1 MNELTILLIGCGKM
15 GSSLLKGIIKSDN
28 FDGTVDVIEPA
39 LQDSLKEEFKKSK
52 VNFYS
57 DIKENKDTIS
67 YDLIIVA
74 TKPNICEEIFNGLK
88 NNLIINDK
96 TLIVSILAGIRI
108 NKIEEIVG
116 SVPIIRA
123 MPNIAAS
130 VSEGMTALIG
140 NKKITSKDILN
151 INLIF
156 ELIGERIWLENEIQ
170 MDSFTAISG
179 SGPAYFF
186 FFTECLKNI
195 AIEEGFTEDVA
206 NKISKQIIIGSGK
219 LVKDSG
225 IDPKEL
231 KENVTSPNG
240 TTEAG
245 LKILIGN
252 KTGLL
257 DKLRQAIL
265 GAKKRSKEI
274 SDLN

>member
-1 MNELTILLIGCGKM
+1 MNELKILLIGCGKM
-15 GSSLLKGIIKSDN
+15 GSSLLEGIVKSDN
-28 FDGTVDVIEPA
+28 FDGMVDVIEPVI
-39 LQDSLKEEFKKSK
+39 QDSFKEDFKESK

-57 DIKENKDTIS
+57 DIRENKDAIN
-67 YDLIIVA
+67 YDLIIIA
-74 TKPNICEEIFNGLK
+74 TKPNIYEEIFNGLK
-88 NNLIINDK
+88 NNLIINDE

-108 NKIEEIVG
+108 SKIEEIVG
-116 SVPIIRA
+116 SIPIIRA

-130 VSEGMTALIG
+130 VLEGMTALIG
-140 NKKITSKDILN
+140 NKKITDKDISN
-151 INLIF
+151 VDLIF
-156 ELIGERIWLENEIQ
+156 ELIGEKIWLKNEEQ

-195 AIEEGFTEDVA
+195 AIEEGFTEDEA
-206 NKISKQIIIGSGK
+206 NKISQQIIIGSGK

-231 KENVTSPNG
+231 RENVTSPNG

-245 LKILIGN
+245 LKVLADN

-257 DKLRQAIL
+257 DKLKQAIME
-265 GAKKRSKEI
+265 AKNRSIEI
-274 SDLN
+274 SDN

>member
-1 MNELTILLIGCGKM
+1 MNELKILLIGCGKM
-15 GSSLLKGIIKSDN
+15 GSSLLEGIVKSDN
-28 FDGTVDVIEPA
+28 FDGLVDVIEPA
-39 LQDSLKEEFKKSK
+39 IQDSSKQDFKKSK

-57 DIKENKDTIS
+57 DIRENKDTIN

-74 TKPNICEEIFNGLK
+74 TKPNIYEEIFNGLK

-108 NKIEEIVG
+108 SKIEEIVG
-116 SVPIIRA
+116 SIPIIRA

-130 VSEGMTALIG
+130 VLEGMTALIG
-140 NKKITSKDILN
+140 NKKITNKDILN
-151 INLIF
+151 VDLIF
-156 ELIGERIWLENEIQ
+156 ELIGEKIWLKNEAQ

-195 AIEEGFTEDVA
+195 AIEEGFTEDVS
-206 NKISKQIIIGSGK
+206 NKISQQIIIGSGK
-219 LVKDSG
+219 LLKDSG

-231 KENVTSPNG
+231 RENVTSPNG

-245 LKILIGN
+245 LRVLADN

-257 DKLRQAIL
+257 DKLRQAIIE
-265 GAKKRSKEI
+265 AKNRSIEI
-274 SDLN
+274 SDN

>member
-1 MNELTILLIGCGKM
+1 MNELKILLIGCGKM
-15 GSSLLKGIIKSDN
+15 GSSLLEGIVKSDN
-28 FDGTVDVIEPA
+28 FDGMVDVIEPVI
-39 LQDSLKEEFKKSK
+39 QDSFKEGFKESK

-57 DIKENKDTIS
+57 DIRENKDAIN
-67 YDLIIVA
+67 YDLIIIA
-74 TKPNICEEIFNGLK
+74 TKPNIYEEIFNGLK
-88 NNLIINDK
+88 NNLTNNDK

-108 NKIEEIVG
+108 SKIEEIVG
-116 SVPIIRA
+116 SIPIIRA

-130 VSEGMTALIG
+130 VLEGMTALIG
-140 NKKITSKDILN
+140 NKKITHEDILN
-151 INLIF
+151 ADLIF
-156 ELIGERIWLENEIQ
+156 ELIGEKMWLKNEAQ

-195 AIEEGFTEDVA
+195 AIEEGFTEDEA
-206 NKISKQIIIGSGK
+206 NKISQQIIIGSGK

-231 KENVTSPNG
+231 RENVTSPNG

-245 LKILIGN
+245 LKVLADN

-257 DKLRQAIL
+257 DKLKQAIME
-265 GAKKRSKEI
+265 AKNRSIEI
-274 SDLN
+274 SDN

>member
-1 MNELTILLIGCGKM
+1 MNELKILLIGCGKM
-15 GSSLLKGIIKSDN
+15 GSSLLEGIVKSDN
-28 FDGTVDVIEPA
+28 FDGMVDVIEPVI
-39 LQDSLKEEFKKSK
+39 QDSFKEDFKESK

-57 DIKENKDTIS
+57 DIRENKDAIN
-67 YDLIIVA
+67 YDLIIIA
-74 TKPNICEEIFNGLK
+74 TKPNIYEEIFNGLK
-88 NNLIINDK
+88 NNLIINDE

-108 NKIEEIVG
+108 SKIEEIVG
-116 SVPIIRA
+116 SIPIIRA

-130 VSEGMTALIG
+130 VLEGMTALIG
-140 NKKITSKDILN
+140 NKKITHEDILN
-151 INLIF
+151 ADLIF
-156 ELIGERIWLENEIQ
+156 ELIGEKMWLKNEAQ

-195 AIEEGFTEDVA
+195 AIEEGFTEDEA
-206 NKISKQIIIGSGK
+206 NKISQQIIIGSGK

-231 KENVTSPNG
+231 RENVTSPNG

-245 LKILIGN
+245 LKVLANN

-257 DKLRQAIL
+257 DKLKQAIME
-265 GAKKRSKEI
+265 AKNRSIEI
-274 SDLN
+274 SDN

>member
-1 MNELTILLIGCGKM
+1 MNELKILLIGCGKM
-15 GSSLLKGIIKSDN
+15 GSSLLEGIVKSDN
-28 FDGTVDVIEPA
+28 FDGMVDVIEPVI
-39 LQDSLKEEFKKSK
+39 QDSFKEDFKESK

-57 DIKENKDTIS
+57 DIRENKDDIN
-67 YDLIIVA
+67 YDLIIIA
-74 TKPNICEEIFNGLK
+74 TKPNIYEEIFNGLK
-88 NNLIINDK
+88 NNLIINDE

-108 NKIEEIVG
+108 SKIEEIVG
-116 SVPIIRA
+116 SIPIIRA

-130 VSEGMTALIG
+130 VLEGMTALIG
-140 NKKITSKDILN
+140 NKKITHEDILN
-151 INLIF
+151 ADLIF
-156 ELIGERIWLENEIQ
+156 ELIGEKMWLKNEAQ

-195 AIEEGFTEDVA
+195 AIEEGFTEDEA
-206 NKISKQIIIGSGK
+206 NKISQQIIIGSGK

-231 KENVTSPNG
+231 RENVTSPNG

-245 LKILIGN
+245 LKVLADN

-257 DKLRQAIL
+257 DKLKQAIME
-265 GAKKRSKEI
+265 AKNRSIEI
-274 SDLN
+274 SDN

>member
-1 MNELTILLIGCGKM
+1 MNELKILLIGCGKM
-15 GSSLLKGIIKSDN
+15 GSSLLEGIVKSDN
-28 FDGTVDVIEPA
+28 FDGMVDVIEPVI
-39 LQDSLKEEFKKSK
+39 QDSFKEDFKESK

-57 DIKENKDTIS
+57 NITENKDAIN
-67 YDLIIVA
+67 YDLIIIA
-74 TKPNICEEIFNGLK
+74 TKPNIYEEIFNGLK
-88 NNLIINDK
+88 NNLIINDE

-108 NKIEEIVG
+108 SKIEEIVG
-116 SVPIIRA
+116 SIPIIRA

-130 VSEGMTALIG
+130 VLEGMTALIG
-140 NKKITSKDILN
+140 NKKITHEDILN
-151 INLIF
+151 ADLIF
-156 ELIGERIWLENEIQ
+156 ELIGEKMWLKNEAQ

-195 AIEEGFTEDVA
+195 AIEEGFTEDEA
-206 NKISKQIIIGSGK
+206 NKISQQIIIGSGK

-231 KENVTSPNG
+231 RENVTSPNG

-245 LKILIGN
+245 LKVLADN

-257 DKLRQAIL
+257 DKLKQAIME
-265 GAKKRSKEI
+265 AKNRSIEI
-274 SDLN
+274 SDN

>member
-1 MNELTILLIGCGKM
+1 MNELKILLIGCGKM
-15 GSSLLKGIIKSDN
+15 GSSLLEGIVKSDN
-28 FDGTVDVIEPA
+28 FDGMVDVIEPVI
-39 LQDSLKEEFKKSK
+39 QDSFKEDLKESK

-57 DIKENKDTIS
+57 DIKENKDAIN
-67 YDLIIVA
+67 YDLIIIA
-74 TKPNICEEIFNGLK
+74 TKPNIYEEIFNGLK
-88 NNLIINDK
+88 NNLIINDE

-108 NKIEEIVG
+108 SKIEEIVG
-116 SVPIIRA
+116 SIPIIRA

-130 VSEGMTALIG
+130 VLEGMTALIG
-140 NKKITSKDILN
+140 NKKITHEDILN
-151 INLIF
+151 ADLIF
-156 ELIGERIWLENEIQ
+156 ELIGEKMWLKNEAQ

-195 AIEEGFTEDVA
+195 AIEEGFTEDEA
-206 NKISKQIIIGSGK
+206 NKISQQIIIGSGK

-231 KENVTSPNG
+231 RENVTSPNG

-245 LKILIGN
+245 LKVLADN

-257 DKLRQAIL
+257 DKLKQAIME
-265 GAKKRSKEI
+265 AKNRSIEI
-274 SDLN
+274 SDN

>member
-1 MNELTILLIGCGKM
+1 MNELKILLIGCGKM
-15 GSSLLKGIIKSDN
+15 GSSLLEGIVKSDN
-28 FDGTVDVIEPA
+28 FDGMVDVIEPVI
-39 LQDSLKEEFKKSK
+39 QDSFKEDFKESK

-57 DIKENKDTIS
+57 DIRENKYAIN
-67 YDLIIVA
+67 YDLIIIA
-74 TKPNICEEIFNGLK
+74 TKPNIYEEIFNGLK
-88 NNLIINDK
+88 NNLIINDE

-108 NKIEEIVG
+108 SKIEEIVG
-116 SVPIIRA
+116 SIPIIRA

-130 VSEGMTALIG
+130 VLEGMTALIG
-140 NKKITSKDILN
+140 NKKITHEDILN
-151 INLIF
+151 ADLIF
-156 ELIGERIWLENEIQ
+156 ELIGEKMWLKNEAQ

-195 AIEEGFTEDVA
+195 AIEEGFTEDEA
-206 NKISKQIIIGSGK
+206 NKISQQIIIGSGK

-231 KENVTSPNG
+231 RENVTSPNG

-245 LKILIGN
+245 LKVLADN

-257 DKLRQAIL
+257 DKLKQAIME
-265 GAKKRSKEI
+265 AKNRSIEI
-274 SDLN
+274 SDN

>member
-1 MNELTILLIGCGKM
+1 MNELKILLIGCGKM
-15 GSSLLKGIIKSDN
+15 GSSLLEGIVKSDN
-28 FDGTVDVIEPA
+28 FDGMVDVIEPVI
-39 LQDSLKEEFKKSK
+39 QDSFKEDFKESK

-57 DIKENKDTIS
+57 DIRENNDAIN
-67 YDLIIVA
+67 YDLIIIA
-74 TKPNICEEIFNGLK
+74 TKPNIYEEIFNGLK
-88 NNLIINDK
+88 NNLIINDE

-108 NKIEEIVG
+108 SKIEEIVG
-116 SVPIIRA
+116 SIPIIRA

-130 VSEGMTALIG
+130 VLEGMTALIG
-140 NKKITSKDILN
+140 NKKITHEDILN
-151 INLIF
+151 ADLIF
-156 ELIGERIWLENEIQ
+156 ELIGEKMWLKNEAQ

-195 AIEEGFTEDVA
+195 AIEEGFTEDVS
-206 NKISKQIIIGSGK
+206 NKISQQIIIGSGK

-231 KENVTSPNG
+231 RENVTSPNG

-245 LKILIGN
+245 LKVLADN

-257 DKLRQAIL
+257 DKLKQAIME
-265 GAKKRSKEI
+265 AKNRSIEI
-274 SDLN
+274 SDN

>member
-1 MNELTILLIGCGKM
+1 MNELKILLIGCGKM
-15 GSSLLKGIIKSDN
+15 GSSLLKGIVKSDN
-28 FDGTVDVIEPA
+28 FDGTLDVIEPA
-39 LQDSLKEEFKKSK
+39 VQDSLKEEFKKSK

-57 DIKENKDTIS
+57 DIKENEDTIN

-74 TKPNICEEIFNGLK
+74 TKPNIYEEIFNGLK

-130 VSEGMTALIG
+130 VLEGMTALIG

-231 KENVTSPNG
+231 RENVTSPNG

-245 LKILIGN
+245 LKTLLGN

-257 DKLRQAIL
+257 DKLRRAIL
-265 GAKKRSKEI
+265 EAKKRSKEI
-274 SDLN
+274 SDY

>member
-1 MNELTILLIGCGKM
+1 MNELKILLIGCGKM
-15 GSSLLKGIIKSDN
+15 GSSLLEGIVKSDN
-28 FDGTVDVIEPA
+28 FDGMVDVIEPVI
-39 LQDSLKEEFKKSK
+39 QDSFKEDFKESK

-57 DIKENKDTIS
+57 DIRENKDAIN
-67 YDLIIVA
+67 YDLIIIA
-74 TKPNICEEIFNGLK
+74 TKPNIYEEIFNGLK
-88 NNLIINDK
+88 NNLIINDE

-108 NKIEEIVG
+108 SKIEEIVG
-116 SVPIIRA
+116 SIPIIRA

-130 VSEGMTALIG
+130 VLEGMTALIG
-140 NKKITSKDILN
+140 NKKITHENILN
-151 INLIF
+151 ADLIF
-156 ELIGERIWLENEIQ
+156 ELIGEKMWLKNEAQ

-195 AIEEGFTEDVA
+195 AIEEGFTEDEA
-206 NKISKQIIIGSGK
+206 NKISQQIIIGSGK

-231 KENVTSPNG
+231 RENVTSPNG

-245 LKILIGN
+245 LKVLADN

-257 DKLRQAIL
+257 DKLKQAIME
-265 GAKKRSKEI
+265 AKNRSIEI
-274 SDLN
+274 SDN

>member
-1 MNELTILLIGCGKM
+1 MNELKILLIGCGKM
-15 GSSLLKGIIKSDN
+15 GSSLLEGIVKSDN
-28 FDGTVDVIEPA
+28 FDGLVDVIEPVIH
-39 LQDSLKEEFKKSK
+39 DSLKEDFKKSK

-57 DIKENKDTIS
+57 DIRENKDTIN
-67 YDLIIVA
+67 YELIIVA
-74 TKPNICEEIFNGLK
+74 TKPNIYEEIFNGLK
-88 NNLIINDK
+88 NNLINNDK

-108 NKIEEIVG
+108 SKIEEIVG
-116 SVPIIRA
+116 SIPIIRA

-130 VSEGMTALIG
+130 VLEGMTALIG
-140 NKKITSKDILN
+140 NKKITHEDILN
-151 INLIF
+151 ADLIF
-156 ELIGERIWLENEIQ
+156 ELIGEKMWLKNEAQ

-195 AIEEGFTEDVA
+195 AIEEGFTEDEA
-206 NKISKQIIIGSGK
+206 NKISQQIIIGSGK

-231 KENVTSPNG
+231 RENVTSPNG

-245 LKILIGN
+245 LKVLADN

-257 DKLRQAIL
+257 DKLKQAIME
-265 GAKKRSKEI
+265 AKNRSIEI
-274 SDLN
+274 SDN

>member
-1 MNELTILLIGCGKM
+1 MNELKILLIGCGKM
-15 GSSLLKGIIKSDN
+15 GSSLLEGIVKSDN
-28 FDGTVDVIEPA
+28 FDGMVDVIEPVI
-39 LQDSLKEEFKKSK
+39 QDSFKEDLKESK

-57 DIKENKDTIS
+57 DIKENKDAIN
-67 YDLIIVA
+67 YDLIIIA
-74 TKPNICEEIFNGLK
+74 TKPNIYEEIFNGLK
-88 NNLIINDK
+88 NNLIINDE

-108 NKIEEIVG
+108 SKIEEIVG
-116 SVPIIRA
+116 SIPIIRA

-130 VSEGMTALIG
+130 VLEGMTALIG
-140 NKKITSKDILN
+140 NKKITHEDILN
-151 INLIF
+151 ADLIF
-156 ELIGERIWLENEIQ
+156 ELIGEKMWLKNEAQ

-195 AIEEGFTEDVA
+195 AIEEGFTEDEA
-206 NKISKQIIIGSGK
+206 NKISQQIIIGSGK

-231 KENVTSPNG
+231 RENVTSPNG

-245 LKILIGN
+245 LKVLADN

-257 DKLRQAIL
+257 DKLRQAIIE
-265 GAKKRSKEI
+265 AKNRSIEI
-274 SDLN
+274 SDN